1 MDMDTVPAIT
11 VITIE
16 GITDIMIA
24 AGIVV
29 GTIAMASV
37 CLSGVTITIGMT
49 GIKEKSGPFNGAIFY
64 RVL

>member
-1 MDMDTVPAIT
+1 MDTVPAIT

-37 CLSGVTITIGMT
+37 FLSGVTHHDWDDWD
-49 GIKEKSGPFNGAIFY
+49 
-64 RVL
+64 